1 MTLNENQKKAA
12 LHKDGAM
19 LVLAGPGS
27 GKTAVITARTVH
39 LITHYKIT
47 PSSILVVTFTR
58 AAANEM
64 KERFLHTIKQE
75 HTEVTFGTF
84 HGVFFGI
91 LRQAYGIGSQNILSE
106 AEKADILHG
115 LILNT
120 DLEIEDEGDF
130 ISSLNR
136 EISLVKTNQ
145 IVLNHYYSAS
155 CPDELFRELYQQYH
169 HTLQSRRKIDFDD
182 MMVYCYEL
190 FSQRPDILRK
200 WQGKYRY
207 ILIDEFQDI
216 NQIQYEIIK
225 MLAKPEDNLF
235 VVGDDDQ
242 SIYRF
247 RGARPEIMLHFPKDY
262 KKTQKIVLNQ
272 NYRCS
277 GEILKSAQQ
286 MIQKNKSRYE
296 KQLTAVC
303 QPGDKVE
310 IQGFET
316 GQEEALY
323 LLTKVQE
330 YQKQGY
336 SPDDMA
342 ILFRTNTGSRT
353 TVNCLLEYQ
362 IPFILRDTL
371 PNLYEH
377 WIAKNIT
384 AYMRMA
390 AGSRERKDFLMIM
403 NRPNRYISREALY
416 EKNISFESLYQ
427 FYEDKSWMC
436 DRLEELEKNL
446 QEMARMTPYAAI
458 NYIRYGMGYHTYI
471 KEYASFRKINQEE
484 LYEIL
489 NEIQESAKPFH
500 TFQQWF
506 DYINDYK
513 ENLIQQAKEP
523 SQRKGGI
530 TISTLHSAKGLEYK
544 KVFIP
549 DINEGMIP
557 YQKAVLDENL
567 EEERRLFYVG
577 MTRAKENLHLYYIKK
592 RFDKPLKP
600 SRFLTELTGDSTI

>member
-27 GKTAVITARTVH
+27 GKTAVITARTLY
-39 LITHYKIT
+39 LITQYKVT

-58 AAANEM
+58 AAASEM
-64 KERFLHTIKQE
+64 KERFLRVIKQE

-84 HGVFFGI
+84 HGVFFSI
-91 LRQAYGIGSQNILSE
+91 LRQAYGIGRQNILSE
-106 AEKADILHG
+106 EEKAQIIHG
-115 LILNT
+115 LLLNT

-136 EISLVKTNQ
+136 EISMVKTNR
-145 IVLNHYYSAS
+145 IVLDHYYSAS

-169 HTLQSRRKIDFDD
+169 HTLKSRRKMDFDD

-262 KKTQKIVLNQ
+262 KGAGKVVLNQ

-277 GEILKSAQQ
+277 PEILKGAQQ
-286 MIQKNKSRYE
+286 VIRKNKSRYE
-296 KQLTAVC
+296 KQLEAVC
-303 QPGDKVE
+303 RPGDGVE

-316 GQEEALY
+316 GQEEVLY
-323 LLTKVQE
+323 LLTKIQE

-353 TVNCLLEYQ
+353 AVNCLLEYQ

-377 WIAKNIT
+377 WIAKNIA

-390 AGSRERKDFLMIM
+390 ADSRERKDFLMIM

-436 DRLEELEKNL
+436 DRIEELEKNL

-549 DINEGMIP
+549 DVNEGMIP

-577 MTRAKENLHLYYIKK
+577 ITRAKENLHLYYIKK

-600 SRFLTELTGDSTI
+600 SRFLAELTGDPAI